1 MSIQYRLTEKSD
13 NINAN
18 PKKGYYAQVVTRGT
32 VDTNEMCRIISSR
45 SSLTAADIKATL
57 EALVGV
63 IEEKLGEGYNICIN
77 ELGTFS
83 VSSETNKEASLDDV
97 LTGEHVRVKNINY
110 RPSVRMKKSLSS
122 VTFEFISET
131 K

>member
-13 NINAN
+13 NINAT

-32 VDTNEMCRIISSR
+32 IDTNEMCRMISSR

-57 EALVGV
+57 EALAGI

-83 VSSETNKEASLDDV
+83 VSSETNKEASLEEV
-97 LTGEHVRVKNINY
+97 LTGRQVRVKNINY
-110 RPSVRMKKSLSS
+110 RPSVRMKKSLRD
-122 VTFEFISET
+122 VTFECISDT

>member
-13 NINAN
+13 NINST

-32 VDTNEMCRIISSR
+32 IDTNEMCRIISSR
-45 SSLTAADIKATL
+45 SSLSAADIKATL
-57 EALVGV
+57 EAVAGL

-83 VSSETNKEASLDDV
+83 VSSETDKGASLEEV
-97 LTGEHVRVKNINY
+97 LNGQQVRVKNINY
-110 RPSVRMKKSLSS
+110 RPSVRIKKSLSNAA
-122 VTFEFISET
+122 FECVSGT